1 MSTEVTKGSPTDEGR
16 PSRPAVAAW
25 IVYDMGNTLF
35 YTGVVGLFFPL
46 WVTHEMSGN
55 DATVGYTLSLAMS
68 VVLVLGPFLGAVSD
82 QSGRRMPFLVVSTI
96 ACIGATLMIGGSN
109 LVLGLVFFAVAVI
122 AVHTAAIFYNAML
135 VDVST
140 EDTRGTIAGRGVG
153 VGYLGGIIAVVIG
166 LLFVESR
173 GTVFGFR
180 AIGLLFLLV
189 SLPLFLLLKERHGA
203 VGAVSPVE
211 TAANAVR
218 QLRLTLGEVRQ
229 FPGLLRFLMARFW
242 YAWSFQTAAFFAI
255 LYGTETVG
263 FTARQVEFVF
273 LLGMLVAVLSS
284 FIWGV
289 IVDRVG
295 PKPTLS
301 AVVFVWT
308 LLLLVAVAIP
318 WLELPSYLWWP
329 VSAVGGV
336 LVPGAWVADRPF
348 MLRLTVPE
356 HVGEFFGLH
365 GMVGRLSAIVGP
377 FAWSYIS
384 VTLGLGQGAAVLS
397 LSACGLIGFL
407 TLRGVDDT
415 PALRSHDT
423 SA

>member
-1 MSTEVTKGSPTDEGR
+1 
-16 PSRPAVAAW
+16 
-25 IVYDMGNTLF
+25 MGNTLF
-35 YTGVVGLFFPL
+35 FAGVVGLFFPI
-46 WVTHEMSGN
+46 WATHEMSGN

-68 VVLVLGPFLGAVSD
+68 VVLVLSPLLGAVSD

-109 LVLGLVFFAVAVI
+109 QVLGMVLFGVAVVAI
-122 AVHTAAIFYNAML
+122 HTAAIFYNAML
-135 VDVST
+135 ADVST
-140 EDTRGTIAGRGVG
+140 EDTRGTIAGLGVG
-153 VGYLGGIIAVVIG
+153 VGYLGAIIAVIIG

-180 AIGLLFLLV
+180 AIGVLFLLV

-218 QLRLTLGEVRQ
+218 QLRVTLGEMRQ
-229 FPGLLRFLMARFW
+229 FPGLVRFLMARFW
-242 YAWSFQTAAFFAI
+242 YAWSFQTAGFFAI

-263 FTARQVEFVF
+263 FTVRQVEFIF
-273 LLGMLVAVLSS
+273 LLGMLVAVPGG
-284 FIWGV
+284 FMWGV
-289 IVDRVG
+289 IVDRAG
-295 PKPTLS
+295 PKRTLS

-308 LLLLVAVAIP
+308 LLLLMVAAIP
-318 WLELPSYLWWP
+318 WLGLPSYLWLP
-329 VSAVGGV
+329 VSAVAGV
-336 LVPGAWVADRPF
+336 LVPGTWVADRPF

-356 HVGEFFGLH
+356 YLGEFFGLH

-397 LSACGLIGFL
+397 LSACGLIAFL
-407 TLRGVDDT
+407 ILRGVDDT
-415 PALRSHDT
+415 PTLRSHDM

>member
-1 MSTEVTKGSPTDEGR
+1 MSIEVTKGSPTDEGR
-16 PSRPAVAAW
+16 PNRPAVAAW
-25 IVYDMGNTLF
+25 VVYDMGNTLF

-46 WVTHEMSGN
+46 WVTREMSGN

-68 VVLVLGPFLGAVSD
+68 VVLLLGPLLGAVSD
-82 QSGRRMPFLVVSTI
+82 QSGRRMPFLVVGTI
-96 ACIGATLMIGGSN
+96 VCIGATMLIGGSN
-109 LVLGLVFFAVAVI
+109 LVLGTVLFAVAVI

-140 EDTRGTIAGRGVG
+140 EDTRGTIAGLGVG
-153 VGYLGGIIAVVIG
+153 VGYLGAIIAVAVG
-166 LLFVESR
+166 LLIVEPS

-203 VGAVSPVE
+203 VGVVSPIE

-218 QLRLTLGEVRQ
+218 QLRHTLREVRQ
-229 FPGLLRFLMARFW
+229 FPGLAQFLTARFW

-263 FTARQVEFVF
+263 FTARQVELVF
-273 LLGMLVAVLSS
+273 LLGMLVSVPGS
-284 FIWGV
+284 FMWGV

-295 PKPTLS
+295 PKSTLS
-301 AVVFVWT
+301 AVLFVWT
-308 LLLLVAVAIP
+308 LLLLLAFAIP
-318 WLELPSYLWWP
+318 WLELAPYLWWP
-329 VSAVGGV
+329 VSAVAGV
-336 LVPGAWVADRPF
+336 LVPGAYVADRPF

-356 HVGEFFGLH
+356 YLGEFFGLH

-407 TLRGVDDT
+407 VLRGVDDT
-415 PALRSHDT
+415 PLDEPPQP
-423 SA
+423 

>member
-1 MSTEVTKGSPTDEGR
+1 
-16 PSRPAVAAW
+16 
-25 IVYDMGNTLF
+25 MGNTLF
-35 YTGVVGLFFPL
+35 FAGVVGIFFPL
-46 WVTHEMSGN
+46 WVTQEMSGN

-68 VVLVLGPFLGAVSD
+68 VVLVLGPLLGTVSD

-96 ACIGATLMIGGSN
+96 ACIGATLMIGDSN
-109 LVLGLVFFAVAVI
+109 LVLGMVLFAVAVI

-140 EDTRGTIAGRGVG
+140 EDSRGTIAGLGVG
-153 VGYLGGIIAVVIG
+153 VGYLGGLVAVAIG

-211 TAANAVR
+211 TVANAIR

-229 FPGLLRFLMARFW
+229 FPGLVRFLTARFW

-263 FTARQVEFVF
+263 FTARQVEFIF
-273 LLGMLVAVLSS
+273 LLGMLVAVPGGLM
-284 FIWGV
+284 WGV

-301 AVVFVWT
+301 AVVLVWT
-308 LLLLVAVAIP
+308 LLLLVVVAIP

-329 VSAVGGV
+329 VSAVAGV

-356 HVGEFFGLH
+356 YLGEFFGLH

-377 FAWSYIS
+377 FAWGFIS

-397 LSACGLIGFL
+397 LSACALISFL
-407 TLRGVDDT
+407 MLRGVNDT
-415 PALRSHDT
+415 PALRSHDM